1 MQLEC
6 TDRQTVHEGRTNAAS
21 NLPMTMPMMR
31 CDVQLHK
38 VALPPRESATEY
50 DAERASGNLCRARLG
65 LQLHVLPQLSLGPTG
80 VSVACAFAS
89 LYKVNLQLYRSGW
102 RLPKLP
108 LASASFS
115 TCTKYTSCRRVES
128 RMDYLGVASHAMHA
142 MHASLR
148 RKLSL
153 RQSTIYENCPIP
165 LGGASDIQWGA
176 RDRVGGNTVL
186 RVPAA
191 LGSG

>member
-38 VALPPRESATEY
+38 VALPPRGSATEY

-65 LQLHVLPQLSLGPTG
+65 LQLHVLPQLSVGPTG

-115 TCTKYTSCRRVES
+115 TCTKYTSSRRVES
-128 RMDYLGVASHAMHA
+128 RMDYLGVAVLAAPTCARNARNARKPAQEAFSPAVHN
-142 MHASLR
+142 LR
-148 RKLSL
+148 RDMYVPPFAKRLASAD
-153 RQSTIYENCPIP
+153 
-165 LGGASDIQWGA
+165 GGWPRISGGRMAS
-176 RDRVGGNTVL
+176 
-186 RVPAA
+186 
-191 LGSG
+191 